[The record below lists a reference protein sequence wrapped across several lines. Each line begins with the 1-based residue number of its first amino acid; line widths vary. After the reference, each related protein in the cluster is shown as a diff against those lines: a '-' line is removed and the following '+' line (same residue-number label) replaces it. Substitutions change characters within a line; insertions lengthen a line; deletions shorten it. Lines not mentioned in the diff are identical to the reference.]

1 VATERLYDSCRDGA
15 GKGACSAQV
24 AMGSVYGIEDD
35 LTIQPL
41 SDRNAASALTARIWG
56 RFFGPPP
63 MRRPPL
69 GPLACGLRDIQGRVP
84 APPRGTHDH
93 HHVVRVRG

>member
-1 VATERLYDSCRDGA
+1 MV
-15 GKGACSAQV
+15 
-24 AMGSVYGIEDD
+24 SVYGIEDD

-56 RFFGPPP
+56 RFFAPPP
-63 MRRPPL
+63 VRRPQL
-69 GPLACGLRDIQGRVP
+69 GPLACGLRDIQGRER
-84 APPRGTHDH
+84 AAHDH